1 MRFLS
6 EIKDGNALA
15 RLRGPCLLCEP
26 LLPRDSGGH
35 VYEENHCSHEIA
47 VAMFVYRE
55 NLCSRKIVIAMS
67 LLQTSALARLWQ
79 PWLSRD
85 PLLMRF

>member
-15 RLRGPCLLCEP
+15 SLRGPCLLCEP

-47 VAMFVYRE
+47 VAMF
-55 NLCSRKIVIAMS
+55 IAR
-67 LLQTSALARLWQ
+67 TSVLARL
-79 PWLSRD
+79 
-85 PLLMRF
+85 